1 MAACTCMWEMY
12 STIRTSK
19 IGLGTLLSHFA
30 LPIALLCIKKSCPT
44 SAISSS
50 IQKHIRPVIN
60 LCHCLVR
67 FRPCLVNL
75 TSITMPR
82 RYEPSSYEYLFSIP
96 EFAQC
101 REVFLRAGWGAFL
114 SSLQGHDDSLSMQFA
129 VGFDGKTIH
138 VGCLIFEVT

>member
-1 MAACTCMWEMY
+1 MSKSIDLDIDLLRTNTLLQVEPLNSNSSHMAACTCMWEMY

-19 IGLGTLLSHFA
+19 VGLGTLLSHFA
-30 LPIALLCIKKSCPT
+30 LPISLLRIKKSCPT

-60 LCHCLVR
+60 MCHCLVR

-101 REVFLRAGWGAFL
+101 RKVFLL
-114 SSLQGHDDSLSMQFA
+114 L
-129 VGFDGKTIH
+129 
-138 VGCLIFEVT
+138 